1 MFALVDC
8 NNFYASCERVFQPKL
23 KNKPVVILSN
33 NDGCVIARSNEV
45 KALGIE
51 MGQPYF
57 QIKHMIKQHDI
68 AVFSSNYTLYGD
80 LSQRVM
86 ETLREFTS
94 DVEVYSIDEA
104 FCDLSGF
111 SHYNLDEYCHLLRK
125 KVKQW
130 TGIPVSIGVAKTK
143 TLAKTANK
151 IAKKTNGVLV
161 LDKHDEISSLLSKV
175 DVGDVWGIG
184 HQSTKLLNLYGV
196 FTALDFAN
204 LPDHWIRKNMSIVGL
219 RTAHELRGISCIP
232 MEDAPK
238 PKKSIIVSR
247 SFGQPV
253 TSLEGMIEAITSY
266 TTRAG
271 EELRS
276 QELVAKHIQVMLTTN
291 RFNNDPYYSNS
302 ITLDFPIATSYTPEL
317 INYAV
322 TGIKRIYRQ
331 GFRYKKCGLMM
342 IGLTSQHEPQFDM
355 FETQDRE
362 KQHSLMAALDTINNR
377 WGSETL
383 FYAGSGVKKPWAM
396 KRELKSN
403 HYTTDWNDLL
413 KFSI

>member
-23 KNKPVVILSN
+23 VGKPVAVLSN
-33 NDGCVIARSNEV
+33 NDGCIIARSNEV

-51 MGQPYF
+51 MGAPYF
-57 QIKHMIKQHDI
+57 QIKHLIQQYGI

-80 LSQRVM
+80 MSQRVM
-86 ETLREFTS
+86 DTLREFTS

-111 SHYNLDEYCHLLRK
+111 SHFNLNDYCHMLRN

-130 TGIPVSIGVAKTK
+130 TGIPVSVGVAPTK
-143 TLAKTANK
+143 TLAKLANK
-151 IAKKTNGVLV
+151 IAKKANGVVV
-161 LDKHDEISSLLSKV
+161 LDNPESIKAALSRV
-175 DVGDVWGIG
+175 EVGDVWGVG
-184 HQSTKLLNLYGV
+184 RQSTKLLNSYGV
-196 FTALDFAN
+196 KTALDFAN

-219 RTAHELRGISCIP
+219 RTAHELLGISCFS

-253 TSLEGMIEAITSY
+253 TTLEGMLEAIISY

-271 EELRS
+271 EEMRS
-276 QELVAKHIQVMLTTN
+276 QGLVAKNIQVFLNTN
-291 RFNNDPYYSNS
+291 RFNNDAPYSNA
-302 ITLDFPIATSYTPEL
+302 ITLEFPIATSYTPEL
-317 INYAV
+317 IQYA
-322 TGIKRIYRQ
+322 TAGIKRIYKQ

-342 IGLTSQHEPQFDM
+342 MGLTSQHTPQFDM
-355 FETQDRE
+355 FETQDRD
-362 KQHSLMAALDTINNR
+362 KQHSVMAALDAVNNR
-377 WGSETL
+377 WGSSTM
-383 FYAGSGVKKPWAM
+383 FYAGAGIKKSWAM
-396 KRELKSN
+396 KRSLKSS
-403 HYTTDWNDLL
+403 HYTTEWSELL
-413 KFSI
+413 KIK

>member
-23 KNKPVVILSN
+23 RGKPVVVLSN

-45 KALGIE
+45 KALGID
-51 MGQPYF
+51 MGAPYF
-57 QIKHMIKQHDI
+57 QIKNLIRQHGI

-80 LSQRVM
+80 MSARVM

-104 FCDLSGF
+104 FCDLLGF
-111 SHYNLDEYCHLLRK
+111 ANRNLDEYGHILRN

-143 TLAKTANK
+143 TLAKIANK
-151 IAKKTNGVLV
+151 VAKKADGVLV
-161 LDKHDEISSLLSKV
+161 LDKPDFTNAVLSLV
-175 DVGDVWGIG
+175 NVGDIWGIG
-184 HQSTKLLNLYGV
+184 RRWTAFLNGHGV
-196 FTALDFAN
+196 KTALEFAN
-204 LPDHWIRKNMSIVGL
+204 LPDHWIRKHMHIVGL

-238 PKKSIIVSR
+238 PKKNIIVSR
-247 SFGQPV
+247 SFGQSV
-253 TSLEGMIEAITSY
+253 TTLEGMLEAIISY

-271 EELRS
+271 EEMRS
-276 QELVAKHIQVMLTTN
+276 QQLVAKHIQVFLTTN
-291 RFNNDPYYSNS
+291 RFNNDPYYANS
-302 ITLDFPIATSYTPEL
+302 ITLEFPIATSYTPEL
-317 INYAV
+317 IQYAT
-322 TGIKRIYRQ
+322 TGIKRIYRK

-342 IGLTSQHEPQFDM
+342 MDLTSQHQPQFDI

-362 KQHSLMAALDTINNR
+362 KQHTVMAALDTINSR
-377 WGSETL
+377 WGTGTL
-383 FYAGSGVKKPWAM
+383 FYAGAGIKKPWAM
-396 KRELKSN
+396 KRGHKSP
-403 HYTTDWNDLL
+403 HYTTEWDDLL
-413 KFSI
+413 TIQ